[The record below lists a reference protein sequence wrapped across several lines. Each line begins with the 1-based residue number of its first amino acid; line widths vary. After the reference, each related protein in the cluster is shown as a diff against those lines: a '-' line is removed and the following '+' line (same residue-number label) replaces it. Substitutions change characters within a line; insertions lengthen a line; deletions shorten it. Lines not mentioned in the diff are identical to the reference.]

1 MYYWY
6 IKRFLVCFIYYLSL
20 NWCVFVIL
28 EVLYNDGKR
37 GECNV
42 KWEFIVEMKD
52 MLNYLKL
59 VLESRNIVE
68 DVIFDS

>member
-1 MYYWY
+1 MLYNVK
-6 IKRFLVCFIYYLSL
+6 KRF
-20 NWCVFVIL
+20 
-28 EVLYNDGKR
+28 
-37 GECNV
+37 GEYKV

-68 DVIFDS
+68 DVIIDS